1 MQEILFIMMEGI
13 FLIFVTGSGLS
24 YDDDDDDDDGD
35 DDVKLR
41 KSNMKLLTAS
51 WKRM

>member
-24 YDDDDDDDDGD
+24 YDDDDDGD

>member
-1 MQEILFIMMEGI
+1 MKTSNLAAS
-13 FLIFVTGSGLS
+13 GS
-24 YDDDDDDDDGD
+24 YDDDDDDDGD